1 MEIVFAIL
9 FIIGKLIY
17 EAFQTHKA
25 NNYANK
31 VVRRY
36 NDDGIPKI

>member
-25 NNYANK
+25 NNYANDES
-31 VVRRY
+31 R
-36 NDDGIPKI
+36 

>member
-9 FIIGKLIY
+9 FIIGKL
-17 EAFQTHKA
+17 AFQTHKA